1 MEKILNYINGEWMA
15 PINGKFLPNKNPAT
29 GVDYSLV
36 PDSDASDADSAI
48 SSAHAA
54 FPAWSKTSV
63 RERSHLIRKL
73 ADLIKENEDTLSRA
87 ETIDNGKP
95 LKLAGEVD
103 IPRSELNFRFFAD
116 LAIGLHGEAYRSDS
130 GTVSYTEHTPLGP
143 VVCIS
148 PWNLPLYLL
157 TWKIAPA
164 LAAGCTVVA
173 KPSEVTPMTAYR
185 LSQLAAQAG
194 FPRGVLNILHGRGS
208 VLGEKLCTDARVK
221 AISFTGSTP
230 TGRCISAW
238 AAPLFKKLALEMG
251 GKNPVV
257 IFKDA
262 EYEKMLTTVV
272 RSSFSNQGQICLCG
286 SRIFVETSLYE
297 KFKSD
302 FVERVSKLVVGDP
315 LNNQTDLGAVV
326 SEPHREKILSYIRK
340 ARDEGGRILTGG
352 EQLKLGGGYFVKPTI
367 IENLDYLSSVNQDE
381 IFGPVVTITPFDS
394 EEDAVMMANSTRY
407 GLAACVWTTDLNR
420 SQRMA
425 RKIDSGIVWVNT
437 WMNRDLR
444 TPFGGVKESGYGRE
458 GGIEALKFFSEVK
471 TICIETGDDTSPENS
486 RQSQ

>member
-1 MEKILNYINGEWMA
+1 MEKILNYINGEWL
-15 PINGKFLPNKNPAT
+15 PPKGGKFLPNINPAT
-29 GVDYSLV
+29 GTEYSLV
-36 PDSDASDADSAI
+36 PDSDAMDADAAI
-48 SSAHAA
+48 SAAQAA
-54 FPAWSKTSV
+54 FPFWAKTSV
-63 RERSHLIRKL
+63 RERSQLIRKL
-73 ADLIKENEDTLSRA
+73 ADLIKENADRLSMD
-87 ETIDNGKP
+87 ETTDNGKP
-95 LKLAGEVD
+95 LKLASEVD

-116 LAIGLHGEAYRSDS
+116 LSISLHGDAYRSDYN
-130 GTVSYTEHTPLGP
+130 TMSYTEYTPLGP

-173 KPSEVTPMTAYR
+173 KPSEITPMTAYR
-185 LSQLAAQAG
+185 LSQLVAQAG
-194 FPRGVLNILHGRGS
+194 FPKGVLNFVHGRGS
-208 VLGEKLCTDARVK
+208 VLGEKLCTDPRVK

-230 TGRCISAW
+230 TGRTISSL

-262 EYEKMLTTVV
+262 EYEKMLTTLV

-286 SRIFVETSLYE
+286 SRIFVEKSLYE
-297 KFKSD
+297 QFKND
-302 FVERVSKLVVGDP
+302 FTKRVLQLRVGDP
-315 LNNQTDLGAVV
+315 LDKQSDLGAVV
-326 SEPHREKILSYIRK
+326 SEPHMEKILSYIKK
-340 ARDEGGRILTGG
+340 ARDEGGRILIGG
-352 EQLKLGGGYFVKPTI
+352 ERLTLGNGYFIKPTV
-367 IENLDYLSSVNQDE
+367 IENLDYQSCVNQDE

-394 EEDAVMMANSTRY
+394 EDQAVMMANSTRY
-407 GLAACVWTTDLNR
+407 GLAASVWTTDLNR

-425 RKIDSGIVWVNT
+425 RRIDSGIVWVNT

-458 GGIEALKFFSEVK
+458 GGVEALKFFSEVK
-471 TICIETGDDTSPENS
+471 TICIET
-486 RQSQ
+486 SQEPT

>member
-1 MEKILNYINGEWMA
+1 MEKILNYINGEWLS
-15 PINGKFLPNKNPAT
+15 PKNGKFQPNKNPAT
-29 GVDYSLV
+29 GLSYSEV
-36 PDSDASDADSAI
+36 PDSDADDAELAI
-48 SSAHAA
+48 SAATAA
-54 FPAWSKTSV
+54 FPSWSKTSV
-63 RERSHLIRKL
+63 RERSELMRKL
-73 ADLIKENEDTLSRA
+73 AELIKENADSLSRD
-87 ETIDNGKP
+87 ESTDNGKP
-95 LKLAGEVD
+95 HKLASEVD

-116 LAIGLHGEAYRSDS
+116 LAVSLHGEAYRSDANTMS
-130 GTVSYTEHTPLGP
+130 FTEHAPLGP

-173 KPSEVTPMTAYR
+173 KPSEITPMTAYR

-194 FPRGVLNILHGRGS
+194 FPKGVLNFVHGRGS
-208 VLGEKLCTDARVK
+208 LLGEKLSTDPRIK
-221 AISFTGSTP
+221 AISFTGSTQ
-230 TGRCISAW
+230 TGRTIATL

-262 EYEKMLTTVV
+262 EYDKMLSTVV

-286 SRIFVETSLYE
+286 SRIFVERPLYE
-297 KFKSD
+297 KFKKD
-302 FVERVSKLVVGDP
+302 FIARVGALNVGDP
-315 LNNQTDLGAVV
+315 FNMQSDLGAVV
-326 SEPHREKILSYIRK
+326 SEDHMGKILSYIKK
-340 ARDEGGRILTGG
+340 ARDEGGVILTGG
-352 EQLKLGGGYFVKPTI
+352 EQLKVGGGYFVQPTV
-367 IENLDYLSSVNQDE
+367 IENLDYNSCVNQDE

-394 EEDAVMMANSTRY
+394 EEQVTAMANSTRY
-407 GLAACVWTTDLNR
+407 GLAASVWTTNLNR
-420 SQRMA
+420 AQRIA
-425 RKIDSGIVWVNT
+425 RQIDSGIVWVNT

-471 TICIETGDDTSPENS
+471 TICIETSPE
-486 RQSQ
+486 QDKL

>member
-1 MEKILNYINGEWMA
+1 MEKILNYINGEWIA
-15 PINGKFLPNKNPAT
+15 PSSGKFLPNKNPAT
-29 GVDYSLV
+29 GIDYSLV
-36 PDSDASDADSAI
+36 PDSDSSDAKAAI
-48 SSAHAA
+48 SAAHAA
-54 FPAWSKTSV
+54 FPAWSKTTV

-73 ADLIKENEDTLSRA
+73 ADLIRENADSLA
-87 ETIDNGKP
+87 MDETTDNGKP
-95 LKLAGEVD
+95 LRLAGEVD
-103 IPRSELNFRFFAD
+103 IPRSELNFSFFAD
-116 LAIGLHGEAYRSDS
+116 LAISLHGEAYRSDLN
-130 GTVSYTEHTPLGP
+130 TMSYTEHAPLGP

-185 LSQLAAQAG
+185 LSQLSAQAG
-194 FPRGVLNILHGRGS
+194 FPKGVLNILHGRGS
-208 VLGEKLCTDARVK
+208 LLGESLCTDPRVK
-221 AISFTGSTP
+221 AISFTGSTQ
-230 TGRCISAW
+230 TGRSISTL

-251 GKNPVV
+251 GKNPVI

-286 SRIFVETSLYE
+286 SRIFIERPLYE
-297 KFKSD
+297 QFKKD
-302 FVERVSKLVVGDP
+302 FVQRVSQLKVGDP
-315 LNNQTDLGAVV
+315 LDHQSDLGAVV
-326 SEPHREKILSYIRK
+326 SAAHMEKILSYIKK

-352 EQLKLGGGYFVKPTI
+352 EQIKIDGGYFVKPTV

-394 EEDAVMMANSTRY
+394 EEHVVTMANSTRY
-407 GLAACVWTTDLNR
+407 GLAASIWTSDLNC

-425 RKIDSGIVWVNT
+425 RKIDSGIVWINT

-471 TICIETGDDTSPENS
+471 TICIETST
-486 RQSQ
+486 